1 MKTKTIKQMYDELNA
16 EVILKIKEGDF
27 TVTKTE
33 KHVATIEVEGLTFSF
48 WIANGWEFLESN
60 GSFDHE
66 NAVTLTMTIE
76 DKKAIFDLIGLS
88 DEDRVRM
95 EIEELQEKIDLMKSK
110 LEKTAEKHTEK
121 RSDYLRSVGR
131 YTTTVDLKH

>member
-1 MKTKTIKQMYDELNA
+1 MKTKTIKQIYDELNA
-16 EVILKIKEGDF
+16 EVIRNIKAGYF

-33 KHVATIEVEGLTFSF
+33 KHVATIEVEGLPFSF

-66 NAVTLTMTIE
+66 NAVTLTMTRE

-88 DEDRVRM
+88 DDDRIRM
-95 EIEELQEKIDLMKSK
+95 EIEELQKKIDLMKSK
-110 LEKTAEKHTEK
+110 LEKTVEKHAETE
-121 RSDYLRSVGR
+121 
-131 YTTTVDLKH
+131 